1 MMEGYVGAERVNGR
15 EWLGV
20 PAKGGKFDF
29 NGFMS
34 CKVHDSEKG
43 NGRWI
48 LLLD

>member
-1 MMEGYVGAERVNGR
+1 MMEGCVGEEGVNCR

-20 PAKGGKFDF
+20 PANGGKFDF

-34 CKVHDSEKG
+34 CKVRDLVRG

-48 LLLD
+48 PLLD